1 MIRFSELYRF
11 NSVYNASGLP
21 AMTLP
26 LHFSRSGLPIGM
38 MFGAGFGK
46 EAILFR
52 QATGACDAMGRSP
65 PSSQSLD
72 VTANRRRMGA
82 IVSGPRLPRALL
94 FATGKHPRIVATIRS
109 GAALLDAFE
118 LSQQ

>member
-1 MIRFSELYRF
+1 M
-11 NSVYNASGLP
+11 
-21 AMTLP
+21 
-26 LHFSRSGLPIGM
+26 
-38 MFGAGFGK
+38 
-46 EAILFR
+46 
-52 QATGACDAMGRSP
+52 ATVA
-65 PSSQSLD
+65 QSLD